1 MMNRIQNLLS
11 SSTCATTSGGGAG
24 GGASAPY
31 VPYRGSPRTTE
42 SGRRPGSSAGD
53 RAAEA
58 VAASAAITDYDRGGN
73 VDGHWTTGA
82 AAAAAAA
89 DSRAA
94 VYADYARGCGGVG
107 GGGGGLGQGRAD
119 VRLNSVRQNVEHM
132 RTVVHDLGG
141 PGSPGRS
148 VQVDPV
154 KPMLNAPKTKRLKK

>member
-11 SSTCATTSGGGAG
+11 SSTCATTS
-24 GGASAPY
+24 
-31 VPYRGSPRTTE
+31 
-42 SGRRPGSSAGD
+42 
-53 RAAEA
+53 
-58 VAASAAITDYDRGGN
+58 
-73 VDGHWTTGA
+73 
-82 AAAAAAA
+82 
-89 DSRAA
+89 
-94 VYADYARGCGGVG
+94 G

-132 RTVVHDLGG
+132 RTVVHDLGS